1 MALTFDNLSPVLTAE
16 AITLFVW
23 VEWRP
28 ANTPARVAWRGPD
41 EVPIAIEDGSR
52 RLGVYVSQSVGGA
65 GGGGTK
71 PYKGM
76 RGTED
81 DAAIEG
87 TAGGEVEHGVR
98 FLGCGYNV
106 SVAGWQLVAVV
117 RRSVERDSSSSSD
130 AVWQS
135 VRSNVAGAKERVVD
149 YTFFVNGYRVLPFVC
164 VCDGRAYTHSY
175 TRVQAVAYRI
185 SAWSMTVWRVSRDFL
200 Q

>member
-1 MALTFDNLSPVLTAE
+1 VLTAE

-76 RGTED
+76 RGRED

-87 TAGGEVEHGVR
+87 TAGGEVEDGVR

-117 RRSVERDSSSSSD
+117 RRSAGGRDSSSSSD

-135 VRSNVAGAKERVVD
+135 ARSNVAGAKEHVVD
-149 YTFFVNGYRVLPFVC
+149 YTFFVNGYRVLPVAR

-175 TRVQAVAYRI
+175 TRVQAVAYRFR
-185 SAWSMTVWRVSRDFL
+185 AWCMTVSILSREFL
-200 Q
+200 P